1 MFTLTRWGL
10 LKDQRFL
17 LTMLGTSIAF
27 TAMMNFFMFLPVHAK
42 AHGIALDKVATLVS
56 INNSLSLATIML
68 YSWLGGQ
75 PGKSRNHTLWCQLED
90 TVLLMGT
97 LLLFNPVLFPKYE
110 A

>member
-1 MFTLTRWGL
+1 MAQEENRTNGGWLSGLHSNPVVQMFTLTRWSL

-42 AHGIALDKVATLVS
+42 AHGIAMDKVATLVS

-75 PGKSRNHTLWCQLED
+75 PGKSRND
-90 TVLLMGT
+90 T
-97 LLLFNPVLFPKYE
+97 
-110 A
+110 